1 VKPGSPALALGFIN
15 FPMDQFGV
23 TSPALRKLART
34 PVLPGQAVAT
44 TDKKMVRETSARTW
58 LGAKVRSIA
67 DEGEM
72 SAFGLPGVAGVLL
85 LEVPPRSTL
94 ARAGL
99 RANDVI
105 LSVNGSRISDT
116 RALVRE
122 VPAIA
127 GFQSVTLRYSRQQKE
142 SEVTV
147 GE

>member
-1 VKPGSPALALGFIN
+1 
-15 FPMDQFGV
+15 M
-23 TSPALRKLART
+23 
-34 PVLPGQAVAT
+34 
-44 TDKKMVRETSARTW
+44 
-58 LGAKVRSIA
+58 
-67 DEGEM
+67 
-72 SAFGLPGVAGVLL
+72 LL

-116 RALVRE
+116 RALIRE